1 MYDSPISL
9 TYKLDTP
16 YESFAKTVDS
26 EISDQCLSIA
36 YKWGINIDEKALIA
50 ALKQDNSRYSEAY
63 DRGYRAA
70 EEEWRHKLNVL
81 LGNEVDEDEDED
93 E

>member
-9 TYKLDTP
+9 VYPKDP
-16 YESFAKTVDS
+16 FESFAKALDS
-26 EISDQCLSIA
+26 EVSKKCIGIA
-36 YKWGINIDEKALIA
+36 YKIGIHVDEKALIA

-70 EEEWRHKLNVL
+70 EEKWRHKLNVL

-93 E
+93 G